1 MGGDHM
7 WIALGP
13 VGLGSGVLPI
23 NVVVMEGIA
32 VRAKTLV
39 VVSSRRGEWVKQSPD
54 YLPNAPVNLIITSGN
69 RLVVSDCY
77 GESPGCSARK
87 DREIYWPHVVI
98 IRGNK
103 SEITG
108 VRELRRG

>member
-39 VVSSRRGEWVKQSPD
+39 VDSSRRGEWVKQSLD
-54 YLPNAPVNLIITSGN
+54 YLPNAPVKPDYHFRQPTGDFRLLWRRSWLQCPKRPGNLLAT
-69 RLVVSDCY
+69 
-77 GESPGCSARK
+77 
-87 DREIYWPHVVI
+87 
-98 IRGNK
+98 
-103 SEITG
+103 
-108 VRELRRG
+108 RRYNPW